1 MTRPARSAVAGGVA
15 SSVFTVAPAQSLAA
29 EPSGGTQGRPIDAVR
44 LERVAL
50 EGIEL
55 EYTVQGAGEP
65 VLLIHAGVFADWFV
79 PLLDEPRLTQGCQL
93 IHYHRV
99 GYAGSSR
106 ATGPVS
112 IGEQA
117 AQARALLR
125 HLGIGR
131 AHVVG
136 HSSGGS
142 IALQLARDAP
152 ETVATLTL
160 LEPALAAAPSHA
172 TFIAEKVVPTV
183 GQFHAGDR
191 AGAVDS
197 FMRAVAGP
205 EYRAVVDQALPPG
218 ALAQAEADAATFFGI
233 ELPSFRQWTFAAEDA
248 ARIDQPVLA
257 VLGADSPAI
266 SPVFAERQELLLA
279 WLADAEPFVLPGATH
294 LLHLQNQR
302 AFVDALTDFFGRHP
316 LTTSG

>member
-1 MTRPARSAVAGGVA
+1 M
-15 SSVFTVAPAQSLAA
+15 L
-29 EPSGGTQGRPIDAVR
+29 
-44 LERVAL
+44 
-50 EGIEL
+50 
-55 EYTVQGAGEP
+55 
-65 VLLIHAGVFADWFV
+65 H
-79 PLLDEPRLTQGCQL
+79 EPRLTQGYQL

-112 IGEQA
+112 IGDQA

-125 HLGIGR
+125 YLGIDR

-136 HSSGGS
+136 HSSGGN

-160 LEPALAAAPSHA
+160 LEPALVAAPSNA
-172 TFIAEKVVPTV
+172 TFFAEKVVPTLN
-183 GQFHAGDR
+183 QFQAGDR
-191 AGAVDS
+191 AGAVDTY
-197 FMRAVAGP
+197 MRAVAGP
-205 EYRAVVDQALPPG
+205 EYRTVAEQALPPG

-233 ELPSFRQWTFAAEDA
+233 ELPSVRQWTFAAEDA

-257 VLGADSPAI
+257 VLGADSPAL
-266 SPVFAERQELLLA
+266 SPVFAERQHLLLT
-279 WLADAEPFVLPGATH
+279 WLPGAEPFVLPGATH

-302 AFVDALTDFFGRHP
+302 ALVDALADFFGRHP
-316 LTTSG
+316 LTTGG